1 MAGRDKG
8 TSEQQTLSRT
18 LEFLKTMAMSC
29 AELSVN
35 EIADELKVS
44 KPTAYSIVNSLVAQ
58 NYLEKNPD
66 SGKYHIGYSF
76 YVMGH
81 SYPRLYPFLIYAENY
96 AIQLYEKLR
105 MRVNICVF
113 KPPMTA
119 LVIASKDS
127 SLVARHVN
135 GYVLPAHLS
144 ASGKVL
150 LASLDQDKAM
160 EYISSS
166 ELYSFTSKTITSP
179 ERLMEELSQ
188 VRAKGYATDIEEFVP
203 GHVCISAPVKGAKSE
218 TVCSISLSRCPL
230 DRCQAEGDKLI
241 AQVKST
247 AMQISLDLGYP
258 REYNMGS
265 GV

>member
-8 TSEQQTLSRT
+8 SSEQQTLSRT
-18 LEFLKTMAMSC
+18 LEFLKTMAISC
-29 AELSVN
+29 VSLSVN
-35 EIADELKVS
+35 EIAEELKVS

-58 NYLEKNPD
+58 NYLEKNQD

-96 AIQLYEKLR
+96 AVQLFEKLR
-105 MRVNICVF
+105 LRVNICVF

-127 SLVARHVN
+127 SLIARHVN

-150 LASLDQDKAM
+150 LAALDEDRAM

-179 ERLMEELSQ
+179 ERLMEELAM
-188 VRAKGYATDIEEFVP
+188 VRVNGYATDIEEFVP
-203 GHVCISAPVKGAKSE
+203 GNVCISAPVRDAKSD
-218 TVCSISLSRCPL
+218 TVCSISLSRCPV
-230 DRCQAEGDKLI
+230 DRFEREGEQLI
-241 AQVKST
+241 ADVKST

-258 REYNMGS
+258 REFNMGPS
-265 GV
+265 V

>member
-8 TSEQQTLSRT
+8 ASEQQTLSRT
-18 LEFLKTMAMSC
+18 LEFLKTIAMSC
-29 AELSVN
+29 ASLSVN

-58 NYLEKNPD
+58 NYLEKNQD

-81 SYPRLYPFLIYAENY
+81 GYPRLYPFLIYAENY

-127 SLVARHVN
+127 SLVTRHVN

-150 LASLDQDKAM
+150 LAALDEDKAM

-166 ELYSFTSKTITSP
+166 ELYSFTNKTITSP

-203 GHVCISAPVKGAKSE
+203 GHVCISAPIKDAKSE

-230 DRCQAEGDKLI
+230 ERFQAEGEKLI
-241 AQVKST
+241 SDVKST

-258 REYNMGS
+258 REYNMGPS
-265 GV
+265 I